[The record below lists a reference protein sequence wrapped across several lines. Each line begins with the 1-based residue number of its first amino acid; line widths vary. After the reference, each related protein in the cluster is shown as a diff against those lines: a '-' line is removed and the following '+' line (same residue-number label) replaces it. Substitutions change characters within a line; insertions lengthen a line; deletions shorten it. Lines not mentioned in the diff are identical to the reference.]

1 MSSNQIQS
9 YSMQHVQEMISDR
22 EAFGVQ
28 RPVSFVNDWSEAQVK
43 AFLYNN
49 GYPTDGVDAGAV
61 DGAALIKLFFDPH
74 ARDNFCEAVPDG
86 MGFDPDVFETR
97 FKPQMRELLKM
108 HTSWAKP
115 MF

>member
-1 MSSNQIQS
+1 M
-9 YSMQHVQEMISDR
+9 YYTMEVTEAPTETPTQESI
-22 EAFGVQ
+22 EAPKVEVVKKP
-28 RPVSFVNDWSEAQVK
+28 RSEAQVK
-43 AFLYNN
+43 VFLHDN

-74 ARDNFCEAVPDG
+74 ARENFCEPVPDG

-108 HTSWAKP
+108 HASIVSQ
-115 MF
+115 F